1 MGVRSD
7 ITRPP
12 ASLRHS
18 SSTSALTALTCPTRC
33 SSRPRYL
40 RRAGS
45 RDVSVAPEAIPAS
58 PVPKAGVL
66 DAELLA
72 DFGHQLRNQLNAV
85 LGAAGL
91 LAMTAST
98 TEERE
103 LASIVEIG
111 AEQVAR
117 LVEEV
122 LDAAMIQS
130 GEFELALHP
139 FDVRSSVESC
149 LGLVAETAGAKAL
162 DLSFRAELDVP
173 SVIVGDSKRVE
184 EILLT
189 LLHGGLER
197 TERGGVGVELSCQP
211 EGGLM
216 RLKFA
221 VRDTGKGVPARI
233 LRGGLGDPG
242 GPRAERE
249 PGDRL
254 AILNLA
260 TCKRLVEM
268 MDGELRVEQ
277 GGVEAGPD
285 AGTLFEFTILA
296 EAMPAPVT
304 TALVTLEAM
313 RVLVVA
319 ADATERRVMA
329 LQTET
334 WGATAANAT
343 AEEAIGLVQGGHP
356 FDIALI
362 EHRFPAIDGLSLSAS
377 LRGLRTHEQ
386 LPIVLIAAVPPGA
399 EEAGAADSGLV
410 QATLTKPVAPRSLHD
425 VMAQV
430 GARPAAPAAVERV
443 APGALNVLVADDN
456 ALNQNLLRR
465 LVVKLGHKVD
475 VVSNGREAVAAV
487 AQVPYDAV
495 LMDVLMPEMDG
506 LEAAEAI
513 CRPWPRGTRPR
524 LIGRTALA
532 GPGDRERCLKA
543 GFDDYMVKPV
553 HLEQLAEAFKVA
565 AGWRTIS

>member
-1 MGVRSD
+1 MAIDDRDMSV
-7 ITRPP
+7 P
-12 ASLRHS
+12 AN
-18 SSTSALTALTCPTRC
+18 
-33 SSRPRYL
+33 
-40 RRAGS
+40 RA
-45 RDVSVAPEAIPAS
+45 
-58 PVPKAGVL
+58 PKGEVL

-91 LAMTAST
+91 LAMTATT

-103 LASIVEIG
+103 LASIVELG

-117 LVEEV
+117 LVEDV
-122 LDAAMIQS
+122 LDAAMIQG

-149 LGLVAETAGAKAL
+149 LGLVAEIAGAKGL
-162 DLSFRAELDVP
+162 DLSFHAELDVP
-173 SVIVGDSKRVE
+173 SVIVGDSRRLE
-184 EILLT
+184 QILLT
-189 LLHGGLER
+189 LLHGALDR
-197 TERGGVGVELSCQP
+197 TERGGVGIELSSQAQG
-211 EGGLM
+211 ELMGLQ
-216 RLKFA
+216 FS

-233 LRGGLGDPG
+233 LRNALGDAAAS
-242 GPRAERE
+242 RAPLE

-254 AILNLA
+254 AVLNLA

-285 AGTLFEFTILA
+285 AGTLFEFTILC
-296 EAMPAPVT
+296 EAMPAQAS
-304 TALVTLEAM
+304 TASVTLDAM
-313 RVLVVA
+313 KVLVVA

-334 WGATAANAT
+334 WGAIAT
-343 AEEAIGLVQGGHP
+343 SATPEEAVGLVQAGHA
-356 FDIALI
+356 FDVALV
-362 EHRFPAIDGLSLSAS
+362 EHRFPAIDGLSVSAS
-377 LRGLRTHEQ
+377 LRAFRGHDQ
-386 LPIVLIAAVPPGA
+386 LPIVLIAAVSPGA

-410 QATLTKPVAPRSLHD
+410 QATLTKPVAPRKLHD

-430 GARPAAPAAVERV
+430 GARPATAPVLIERV
-443 APGALNVLVADDN
+443 APGALRVLVADDN

-487 AQVPYDAV
+487 AQEPYDAV

-513 CRPWPRGTRPR
+513 CRRWPRGTRPR
-524 LIGRTALA
+524 LIALTALA
-532 GPGDRERCLKA
+532 GPGDQERCLKA
-543 GFDDYMVKPV
+543 GFDDYMIKPV
-553 HLEQLAEAFKVA
+553 HLEQLSAAFKVA
-565 AGWRTIS
+565 AGWRTSPAAP

>member
-1 MGVRSD
+1 VSEK
-7 ITRPP
+7 
-12 ASLRHS
+12 
-18 SSTSALTALTCPTRC
+18 
-33 SSRPRYL
+33 
-40 RRAGS
+40 
-45 RDVSVAPEAIPAS
+45 DVSATQAADPEPRA
-58 PVPKAGVL
+58 PKAEVL

-91 LAMTAST
+91 LAMTATS

-122 LDAAMIQS
+122 LDAAMIQG

-149 LGLVAETAGAKAL
+149 LGLVAESAGTKGL
-162 DLSFRAELDVP
+162 DMSFRAELDVP
-173 SVIVGDSKRVE
+173 SIIVGDSRRLE
-184 EILLT
+184 QILLT
-189 LLHGGLER
+189 LLNGGLER
-197 TERGGVGVELSCQP
+197 TLRGGVGVELSAQP
-211 EGGLM
+211 QGGLM
-216 RLKFA
+216 GLKFS
-221 VRDTGKGVPARI
+221 VRDTGKGLPARI
-233 LRGGLGDPG
+233 LRSAFGEPGVTHAGL
-242 GPRAERE
+242 E

-254 AILNLA
+254 AVLNLS

-285 AGTLFEFTILA
+285 AGTLFEFTILC
-296 EAMPAPVT
+296 EAMPAPVA
-304 TALVTLEAM
+304 TAPVTLEAM

-319 ADATERRVMA
+319 ADATERRVMG

-334 WGATAANAT
+334 WGAVATAAT
-343 AEEAIGLVQGGHP
+343 PEEAVALVQAGHP
-356 FDIALI
+356 FDVALV
-362 EHRFPAIDGLSLSAS
+362 EHRFPAIDGLSVSAS
-377 LRGLRTHEQ
+377 LRALRGPAQ
-386 LPIVLIAAVPPGA
+386 LPIVLIAAEPPGA

-410 QATLTKPVAPRSLHD
+410 QATLTKPVAPRKLHD

-430 GARPAAPAAVERV
+430 GAHHAAVPPVSDVERV

-465 LVVKLGHKVD
+465 LVIKLGHKVA

-487 AQVPYDAV
+487 AQDPYDAV

-513 CRPWPRGTRPR
+513 CRRWPRGTRPR
-524 LIGRTALA
+524 LIALTALA
-532 GPGDRERCLKA
+532 GPGDQERCLKA

-553 HLEQLAEAFKVA
+553 HLEQLAEAFKIA
-565 AGWRTIS
+565 AGWRTVSRTAPPA